1 MSCPSGR
8 RPLRLFFIRAAF
20 WGSLS
25 ALSLLVCLA
34 LFVPEAQGAPT
45 LSVRVTLPPV
55 LRTADSAFTL
65 GEVAGIEGPQDAKE
79 ALSALLLSE
88 EGGVLT
94 REQVLQAIRASG
106 LEGVRVE
113 LTMPAVVRVEPS
125 APEGSGAQ
133 VTPALRS
140 DVSLSSMIKSLAGW
154 GGTVEVVASGPVPEG
169 RLVAPA
175 SMVPGTPAA
184 TLRFQDKAGRLRSLA
199 VRMTW
204 HQDVQVAARTL
215 QRGRPIRPQ
224 DLMTRRVQIA
234 RPGVYAERAE
244 QALGFIPRRTLNQG
258 EPVLLELLTSPTLVR
273 KGRPVKVV
281 ARLAGLTATAE
292 GVLLD
297 DGEPGDVVRVRR
309 TDRKNA
315 VLEAR
320 IIDENTVEVTVP

>member
-8 RPLRLFFIRAAF
+8 RPLRLFFIQRAS
-20 WGSLS
+20 GGR
-25 ALSLLVCLA
+25 LLFLLILCLA
-34 LFVPEAQGAPT
+34 LCAPAAQGAQGRR
-45 LSVRVTLPPV
+45 VRVTLPAV
-55 LRTADSAFTL
+55 LRTADGAFTL
-65 GEVAGIEGPQDAKE
+65 GEVAGIEGPQDARE
-79 ALSALLLSE
+79 VLSALLLSG

-125 APEGSGAQ
+125 GGEAGAPQA
-133 VTPALRS
+133 PALRS

-154 GGTVEVVASGPVPEG
+154 DGTVEVAASGPVPAG

-184 TLRFQDKAGRLRSLA
+184 TLRFQDEAGRLRSLA

-204 HQDVQVAARTL
+204 RQDVQVVARTI
-215 QRGRPIRPQ
+215 QRGRPIRRQ
-224 DLMTRRVQIA
+224 DLMTRQVQIA

-244 QALGFIPRRTLNQG
+244 QVLGFIPRRTLNQG
-258 EPVLLELLTSPTLVR
+258 EPVLLELLTSPALVR

>member
-8 RPLRLFFIRAAF
+8 RPLRLFFIQGASGG
-20 WGSLS
+20 W
-25 ALSLLVCLA
+25 LLLLLILCLA
-34 LFVPEAQGAPT
+34 LCVPVAQGAQGRR
-45 LSVRVTLPPV
+45 VRVTLPAV
-55 LRTADSAFTL
+55 LRTADGAFRL

-79 ALSALLLSE
+79 ALSALLLSG

-125 APEGSGAQ
+125 GGEVGAPQASA
-133 VTPALRS
+133 PRS

-154 GGTVEVVASGPVPEG
+154 DGAVEVAASGPVPAG

-175 SMVPGTPAA
+175 SMVPGTQAA
-184 TLRFQDKAGRLRSLA
+184 TLRFQDEAGRLRSLA

-204 HQDVQVAARTL
+204 RQDVQVAARTL
-215 QRGRPIRPQ
+215 QRGRPIRRQ
-224 DLMTRRVQIA
+224 DLMTRQVQIA

-244 QALGFIPRRTLNQG
+244 QVLGFIPRRTLNQG

>member
-8 RPLRLFFIRAAF
+8 RPLRLFFIQGASGG
-20 WGSLS
+20 W
-25 ALSLLVCLA
+25 LLLLLILCLA
-34 LFVPEAQGAPT
+34 LCVPVAQGAQGRR
-45 LSVRVTLPPV
+45 VRVTLPAV
-55 LRTADSAFTL
+55 LRTADGAFRL

-79 ALSALLLSE
+79 ALSALLLSG

-125 APEGSGAQ
+125 GGEVGAPQASA
-133 VTPALRS
+133 PRS

-154 GGTVEVVASGPVPEG
+154 DGAVEVAASGPVPAG

-184 TLRFQDKAGRLRSLA
+184 TLRFQDEAGRLRSLA

-204 HQDVQVAARTL
+204 RQDVQVAARTL
-215 QRGRPIRPQ
+215 QRGRPIRRQ
-224 DLMTRRVQIA
+224 DLMTRQVQIA

-244 QALGFIPRRTLNQG
+244 QVLGFIPCRTLNQG

>member
-8 RPLRLFFIRAAF
+8 RPLRLFFIQGASGG
-20 WGSLS
+20 W
-25 ALSLLVCLA
+25 LLLLLILCLA
-34 LFVPEAQGAPT
+34 LCVPVAQGAQGRR
-45 LSVRVTLPPV
+45 VRVTLPAV
-55 LRTADSAFTL
+55 LRTADGAFRL
-65 GEVAGIEGPQDAKE
+65 GAVAGIEGPQDAKE
-79 ALSALLLSE
+79 ALSALLLSG

-125 APEGSGAQ
+125 GPEGSGAQ

-154 GGTVEVVASGPVPEG
+154 DGAVEVAASGPVPAG

-175 SMVPGTPAA
+175 SMVPGTQAA
-184 TLRFQDKAGRLRSLA
+184 TLRFQDEAGRLRSLA

-204 HQDVQVAARTL
+204 RQDVQVAARTL
-215 QRGRPIRPQ
+215 QRGRPIRRQ
-224 DLMTRRVQIA
+224 DLMTRQVQIA

-244 QALGFIPRRTLNQG
+244 QVLGFIPRRTLNQG

-309 TDRKNA
+309 TDRKTA

>member
-8 RPLRLFFIRAAF
+8 RPLRLFFIQRAS
-20 WGSLS
+20 GGR
-25 ALSLLVCLA
+25 LLFLLILCLV
-34 LFVPEAQGAPT
+34 LFAPAAQGAQGRR
-45 LSVRVTLPPV
+45 VRVTLPAV
-55 LRTADSAFTL
+55 LRTADGAFRL

-79 ALSALLLSE
+79 ALSALLLSG

-125 APEGSGAQ
+125 GGEVGAPQASA
-133 VTPALRS
+133 PRS

-154 GGTVEVVASGPVPEG
+154 DGAVEVAASGPVPAG

-184 TLRFQDKAGRLRSLA
+184 TLRFQDEAGRLRSLA

-204 HQDVQVAARTL
+204 RQDVQVAARTL
-215 QRGRPIRPQ
+215 QRGRPIRRQ
-224 DLMTRRVQIA
+224 DLMTRQVQIA

-244 QALGFIPRRTLNQG
+244 QVLGFIPRRTLNQG

>member
-8 RPLRLFFIRAAF
+8 RPLRLFFIQGASGGR
-20 WGSLS
+20 
-25 ALSLLVCLA
+25 LLFLLILCLV
-34 LFVPEAQGAPT
+34 LFAPAAQGAQGRR
-45 LSVRVTLPPV
+45 VRVTLPAV
-55 LRTADSAFTL
+55 LRTADGAFTL

-125 APEGSGAQ
+125 EGEAGAPQA
-133 VTPALRS
+133 PALRS

-154 GGTVEVVASGPVPEG
+154 DGTVEVAASGPVPEG

-184 TLRFQDKAGRLRSLA
+184 TLRFQDEAGRLRSLA

-204 HQDVQVAARTL
+204 RQDVQVVARTL
-215 QRGRPIRPQ
+215 QRGRPIRRQ
-224 DLMTRRVQIA
+224 DLMTRQVQIA

-244 QALGFIPRRTLNQG
+244 QVLGFIPRRTLNQG

>member
-8 RPLRLFFIRAAF
+8 RPLRLFFIQGASGG
-20 WGSLS
+20 W
-25 ALSLLVCLA
+25 LLLLLILCLA
-34 LFVPEAQGAPT
+34 LCVPVAQGAQGRR
-45 LSVRVTLPPV
+45 VRVTLPAV
-55 LRTADSAFTL
+55 LRTADVAFRL

-79 ALSALLLSE
+79 ALSALLLSG

-125 APEGSGAQ
+125 GGEVGAPQASA
-133 VTPALRS
+133 PRS

-154 GGTVEVVASGPVPEG
+154 DGAVEVAASGPVPAG

-184 TLRFQDKAGRLRSLA
+184 TLRFQDEAGRLRSLA

-204 HQDVQVAARTL
+204 RQDVQVAARTL
-215 QRGRPIRPQ
+215 QRGRPIRRQ
-224 DLMTRRVQIA
+224 DLMTRQVQIA

-244 QALGFIPRRTLNQG
+244 QVFGFIPRRTLNQG

>member
-1 MSCPSGR
+1 M
-8 RPLRLFFIRAAF
+8 
-20 WGSLS
+20 
-25 ALSLLVCLA
+25 
-34 LFVPEAQGAPT
+34 AQGAQGRR
-45 LSVRVTLPPV
+45 VRVTLPAV
-55 LRTADSAFTL
+55 LRTADGAFRL

-79 ALSALLLSE
+79 ALSALLLSG

-125 APEGSGAQ
+125 GGEVGAPQASA
-133 VTPALRS
+133 PRS

-154 GGTVEVVASGPVPEG
+154 DGAVEVAASGPVPAG

-184 TLRFQDKAGRLRSLA
+184 TLRFQDEAGRLRSLA

-204 HQDVQVAARTL
+204 RQDVQVAARTL
-215 QRGRPIRPQ
+215 QRRRPIRRQ
-224 DLMTRRVQIA
+224 DLMTRQVQIA

-244 QALGFIPRRTLNQG
+244 QVLGFIPRRTLNQG

>member
-8 RPLRLFFIRAAF
+8 RPLRLFFIQGASGG
-20 WGSLS
+20 W
-25 ALSLLVCLA
+25 LLLLLILCLA
-34 LFVPEAQGAPT
+34 LCVPVAQGAQGRR
-45 LSVRVTLPPV
+45 VRVTLPAV
-55 LRTADSAFTL
+55 LRTADGAFRL

-79 ALSALLLSE
+79 ALSALLLSG
-88 EGGVLT
+88 EGGALT

-125 APEGSGAQ
+125 GGEVGAPQASA
-133 VTPALRS
+133 PRS

-154 GGTVEVVASGPVPEG
+154 DGAVEVAASGPVPAG

-184 TLRFQDKAGRLRSLA
+184 TLRFQDEAGRLRSLA

-204 HQDVQVAARTL
+204 RQDVQVAARTL
-215 QRGRPIRPQ
+215 QRGRPIRRQ
-224 DLMTRRVQIA
+224 DLMTRQVQIA

-244 QALGFIPRRTLNQG
+244 QVLGFIPRRTLNQG

>member
-8 RPLRLFFIRAAF
+8 RPLRLFFIQGASGG
-20 WGSLS
+20 W
-25 ALSLLVCLA
+25 LLLLLILCLA
-34 LFVPEAQGAPT
+34 LCVPVAQGAQGRR
-45 LSVRVTLPPV
+45 VRVTLPAV
-55 LRTADSAFTL
+55 LRTADGAFRL

-79 ALSALLLSE
+79 ALSALLLSG

-125 APEGSGAQ
+125 GGEVGAPQASA
-133 VTPALRS
+133 PRS

-154 GGTVEVVASGPVPEG
+154 DGAVEVAASGPVPAG

-184 TLRFQDKAGRLRSLA
+184 TLRFQDEAGRLRSLA

-204 HQDVQVAARTL
+204 RQDVQVAARTL
-215 QRGRPIRPQ
+215 QRGRPIRRQ
-224 DLMTRRVQIA
+224 DLMTRQVQIA

-244 QALGFIPRRTLNQG
+244 QVLGFIPRRTLNQG

>member
-20 WGSLS
+20 GSCLS
-25 ALSLLVCLA
+25 ALSLLISLA
-34 LFVPEAQGAPT
+34 LCAPAAQGAQG

-55 LRTADSAFTL
+55 LHTADGAFTL
-65 GEVAGIEGPQDAKE
+65 GEVAEIEGPRDAKE

-88 EGGVLT
+88 EGGALT

-125 APEGSGAQ
+125 GGEVGAPQA
-133 VTPALRS
+133 PALRS

-154 GGTVEVVASGPVPEG
+154 DGTVEVVASGPVPEG

-184 TLRFQDKAGRLRSLA
+184 TLRFQDEVGRLRSLA

-215 QRGRPIRPQ
+215 QRGRPIRRQ

>member
-8 RPLRLFFIRAAF
+8 RPLRLFFIQRAS
-20 WGSLS
+20 GGR
-25 ALSLLVCLA
+25 LLFLLILCLV
-34 LFVPEAQGAPT
+34 LFAPAAQGAQGRR
-45 LSVRVTLPPV
+45 VRVTLPAV
-55 LRTADSAFTL
+55 LRTADGAFRL

-79 ALSALLLSE
+79 ALSALLLSG

-125 APEGSGAQ
+125 GGEVGAPQASA
-133 VTPALRS
+133 PRS

-154 GGTVEVVASGPVPEG
+154 DGAVEVAASGPVPAG

-175 SMVPGTPAA
+175 SMVPGTQAA
-184 TLRFQDKAGRLRSLA
+184 TLRFQDEAGRLRSLA

-204 HQDVQVAARTL
+204 RQDVQVAARTL
-215 QRGRPIRPQ
+215 QRRRPIRRQ
-224 DLMTRRVQIA
+224 DLMTRQVQIA

-244 QALGFIPRRTLNQG
+244 QVLGFIPRRTLNQG

>member
-8 RPLRLFFIRAAF
+8 RPLRLFFIQGASGG
-20 WGSLS
+20 W
-25 ALSLLVCLA
+25 LLLLLILCLA
-34 LFVPEAQGAPT
+34 LCVPVAQGAQGRR
-45 LSVRVTLPPV
+45 VRVTLPAV
-55 LRTADSAFTL
+55 LRTADGAFRL

-79 ALSALLLSE
+79 ALSALLLSG

-125 APEGSGAQ
+125 GGEVGAPQASA
-133 VTPALRS
+133 PRS

-154 GGTVEVVASGPVPEG
+154 DGAVEVAASGPVPAG

-184 TLRFQDKAGRLRSLA
+184 TLRFQDEAGRLRSLA

-204 HQDVQVAARTL
+204 RQDVQVAARTL
-215 QRGRPIRPQ
+215 QRGRPIRRQ
-224 DLMTRRVQIA
+224 DLMTRQVQIA

-244 QALGFIPRRTLNQG
+244 QVLGFIPRRTLNQG
-258 EPVLLELLTSPTLVR
+258 EPVLLELLTSSTLVR

>member
-8 RPLRLFFIRAAF
+8 RPLRLFFIQGASGG
-20 WGSLS
+20 W
-25 ALSLLVCLA
+25 LLLLLILCLA
-34 LFVPEAQGAPT
+34 LCVPVEQGAQGRR
-45 LSVRVTLPPV
+45 VRVTLPAV
-55 LRTADSAFTL
+55 LRTADGAFRL

-79 ALSALLLSE
+79 ALSALLLSG

-125 APEGSGAQ
+125 GGEVGAPQASA
-133 VTPALRS
+133 PRS

-154 GGTVEVVASGPVPEG
+154 DGAVEVAASGPVPAG

-184 TLRFQDKAGRLRSLA
+184 TLRFQDEAGRLRSLA

-204 HQDVQVAARTL
+204 RQDVQVAARTL
-215 QRGRPIRPQ
+215 QRGRPIRRQ
-224 DLMTRRVQIA
+224 DLMTRQVQIA

-244 QALGFIPRRTLNQG
+244 QVLGFIPRRTLNQG